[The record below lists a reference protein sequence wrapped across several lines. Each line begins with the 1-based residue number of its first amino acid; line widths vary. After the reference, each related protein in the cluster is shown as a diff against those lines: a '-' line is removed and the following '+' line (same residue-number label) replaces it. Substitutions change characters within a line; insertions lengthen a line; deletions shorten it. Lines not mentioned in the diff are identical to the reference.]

1 MKIVRGSIVMSM
13 SMSALVAALMLG
25 AAGAADAQQLND
37 AGGGMSGA
45 QPGGSTSAGAMA
57 GAGAGLG
64 MGAGSGA
71 GTTPGMGTS
80 AGAMGNT
87 SAGQPLNNMRANGT
101 ALYMNPDPRAPNVSG
116 RAAPLR

>member
-1 MKIVRGSIVMSM
+1 MKIVRGSIVM

-57 GAGAGLG
+57 GAGAGAGLG

-80 AGAMGNT
+80 AGAMGGT

>member
-1 MKIVRGSIVMSM
+1 MKIVKGSIAM

-25 AAGAADAQQLND
+25 AAGAADAQQFNN
-37 AGGGMSGA
+37 AGGMSGA
-45 QPGGSTSAGAMA
+45 QMGGSNSAGATA
-57 GAGAGLG
+57 GAGTGLG

-71 GTTPGMGTS
+71 GPTTGVGTS
-80 AGAMGNT
+80 AGATERIG
-87 SAGQPLNNMRANGT
+87 AGQPLNTSTMRANGT

>member
-1 MKIVRGSIVMSM
+1 
-13 SMSALVAALMLG
+13 
-25 AAGAADAQQLND
+25 
-37 AGGGMSGA
+37 
-45 QPGGSTSAGAMA
+45 
-57 GAGAGLG
+57 
-64 MGAGSGA
+64 
-71 GTTPGMGTS
+71 MGTS